1 MFSIAALL
9 FIAFSKINFHCKF
22 INKVGNT
29 TFGIYLIHS
38 QKLLSNFLWGGGFNF
53 YSKINGLSL
62 IPFSFIAI
70 LAVFTICSIIEFLR
84 NFAQQKIIKLYNKI
98 KYN

>member
-1 MFSIAALL
+1 M
-9 FIAFSKINFHCKF
+9 
-22 INKVGNT
+22 
-29 TFGIYLIHS
+29 
-38 QKLLSNFLWGGGFNF
+38 GGVFNF
-53 YSKINGLSL
+53 YSKIDELSL

-84 NFAQQKIIKLYNKI
+84 NFSEQKIIELYKKI